1 MSQDEIQ
8 KVLYPTEADRK
19 KLQDRLVNGL
29 ELDEVLSGEDS
40 SSCFNDDDNTIS
52 EDSEPM
58 EARNDLIEKLQSH
71 NSIENANSAVRLQR
85 NDHGKSLI
93 ESYVQ
98 SEIQAVMRIKLQF
111 FKWFEEYFSKTMNI
125 FLGYNQTDQPKPA

>member
-19 KLQDRLVNGL
+19 KLEDRLVNGL
-29 ELDEVLSGEDS
+29 ELDEALSGEDS

-71 NSIENANSAVRLQR
+71 NSIENANSAVRLER

-93 ESYVQ
+93 EQYV
-98 SEIQAVMRIKLQF
+98 
-111 FKWFEEYFSKTMNI
+111 
-125 FLGYNQTDQPKPA
+125 